1 LTPGMNYQD
10 DKYTTTRKWLLVIIS
25 ALTVLPLAPLI
36 NRYIPPLMIGSW
48 NLDLTVSIILAA
60 LFTWIILRLFRFLLI
75 PAVALL
81 VLVLLYNQLTN
92 GYGFKRIMA
101 DYKTMVEQNWGRKS
115 QKEIDLVLNPGIFE
129 GPLTKTVKALQA
141 KVNSQDSVVRNFS
154 VEHSLD
160 YFDEYHTKY
169 GPIVRQLSLF
179 KYINNHFKYVS
190 DSERD
195 EYFATPRET
204 IQNGMGGDCDDHTIL
219 MTSALK
225 AIGGHCRMV
234 LTEGHLYPELYVG
247 DEKAF
252 ERMQQAI
259 IHLFSDQAI
268 ENIFYHEQDGQYWVN
283 LDYTAK
289 YPGGPYLSEKA
300 FAIIDL

>member
-1 LTPGMNYQD
+1 MNYSE
-10 DKYTTTRKWLLVIIS
+10 DKYGSTRKVLLVIIS
-25 ALTVLPLAPLI
+25 ILTVLPLAPLI
-36 NRYIPPLMIGSW
+36 NRYIPPIMIGSW
-48 NLDLTVSIILAA
+48 NLDLTISIALAA
-60 LFTWIILRLFRFLLI
+60 VFTWLILRLFRFLLI

-92 GYGFKRIMA
+92 GYGFGRILT
-101 DYKTMVEQNWGRKS
+101 DYKTMVEKNWGRKS
-115 QKEIDLVLNPGIFE
+115 QKEIDLVLNPSFFE
-129 GPLTKTVKALQA
+129 GPLTKTVKSLQS
-141 KVNSQDSVVRNFS
+141 KVDSQDSVVRNFA
-154 VEHSLD
+154 VRHSLD

-179 KYINNHFKYVS
+179 KYINAQFKYVS
-190 DSERD
+190 DSQRD
-195 EYFATPRET
+195 EYFATARET
-204 IQNGMGGDCDDHTIL
+204 IENGMGGDCDDHTIL
-219 MTSALK
+219 MVSTLK

-234 LTEGHLYPELYVG
+234 LTEGHLYPELYCG
-247 DEKAF
+247 DEKSF

-268 ENIFYHEQDGQYWVN
+268 DNIYYHEQNGQYWIN
-283 LDYTAK
+283 LDYTAR